1 MKEVSNY
8 QSNIEVQRKG
18 YQILAKELG
27 AVDFIRFIQEFEKGS
42 GNYTEDR
49 HEWQDRYSV
58 EDILRE
64 IKSKL
69 LPPER
74 R

>member
-1 MKEVSNY
+1 MKEMNNY

-27 AVDFIRFIQEFEKGS
+27 VVDFIRFIQEFEKGS

-49 HEWQDRYSV
+49 HEWQDAYSV
-58 EDILRE
+58 EDILKE
-64 IKSKL
+64 IKKIF
-69 LPPER
+69 
-74 R
+74 